1 MISVSLA
8 YDSDGRLSPGYIPRR
23 PDETLHDYL
32 LRSRNELALHIRM
45 LEATSD
51 AQTELF
57 GSQRRHWRRAMV
69 MLAIGEAGIAAAT
82 YFLLHRTGLSGSV
95 SALCLAAMIGSCAFV
110 GAAASVGI
118 ATLFGRITSWRLA
131 ADDMVRRLLR
141 RPRQVVEPSATVL
154 PLVRASDG
162 EPEAAATE
170 RALPAEGK
178 TCEVDPDPEIEAVI
192 EDCAVCR
199 LDMWTTLWGIGLL
212 VFQAMTI
219 TIGLA
224 AARAASG
231 VPLDIAMNDA
241 PLVLVVCLVGGFFL
255 LTFANLASN
264 GLVRLAIW
272 WRRR

>member
-8 YDSDGRLSPGYIPRR
+8 YDSDGRLIPAYVPRR

-57 GSQRRHWRRAMV
+57 GSERTRWRRTMA
-69 MLAIGEAGIAAAT
+69 MLAVGEAGIAAAA
-82 YFLLHRTGLSGSV
+82 YLLLDLSGLSDSV
-95 SALCLAAMIGSCAFV
+95 SALCLAVMIGSCALV
-110 GAAASVGI
+110 GAAASISI
-118 ATLFGRITSWRLA
+118 ASMLGRVTSWRLA
-131 ADDMVRRLLR
+131 ALVRRLLR
-141 RPRQVVEPSATVL
+141 RPRQVVEPSATIL

-162 EPEAAATE
+162 EPEAAAME

-199 LDMWTTLWGIGLL
+199 LDIWTTLWGIGLL

-219 TIGLA
+219 TTGLA

-231 VPLDIAMNDA
+231 VPLDVVMNDA
-241 PLVLVVCLVGGFFL
+241 PLVLVVCLIGGFFL

>member
-8 YDSDGRLSPGYIPRR
+8 YDSNGRLIPGYIPRR

-95 SALCLAAMIGSCAFV
+95 SALCLAAMIGSCALV

-118 ATLFGRITSWRLA
+118 ATLLGRISSWRLA

-141 RPRQVVEPSATVL
+141 RPRLVAEPSATVL
-154 PLVRASDG
+154 PLVRTHDG
-162 EPEAAATE
+162 EPEATAMAPARKLE
-170 RALPAEGK
+170 GRAWEI
-178 TCEVDPDPEIEAVI
+178 DPDPEIEAVI
-192 EDCAVCR
+192 EDCAVSR
-199 LDMWTTLWGIGLL
+199 LDMWTTFWGIGLL

-231 VPLDIAMNDA
+231 VPLDVIMNDA
-241 PLVLVVCLVGGFFL
+241 PLVLVVCLIGSFLL

>member
-8 YDSDGRLSPGYIPRR
+8 YDSDGRPIPGYIPRR

-95 SALCLAAMIGSCAFV
+95 SALCLAAMIGSCALV

-118 ATLFGRITSWRLA
+118 ATLLGRITSWRLA
-131 ADDMVRRLLR
+131 ADDLVRRLLR
-141 RPRQVVEPSATVL
+141 RPRQVVEPSTTIL

-162 EPEAAATE
+162 EPEAAAME
-170 RALPAEGK
+170 RALPAEGNS
-178 TCEVDPDPEIEAVI
+178 CEIDPDPEIEAVI

-231 VPLDIAMNDA
+231 VPLDVVMNDA
-241 PLVLVVCLVGGFFL
+241 PLVLVVCLIGGFFL